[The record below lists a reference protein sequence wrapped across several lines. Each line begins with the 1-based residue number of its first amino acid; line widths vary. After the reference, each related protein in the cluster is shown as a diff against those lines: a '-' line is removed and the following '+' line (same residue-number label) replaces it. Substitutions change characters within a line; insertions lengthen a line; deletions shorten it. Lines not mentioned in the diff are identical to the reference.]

1 MPHPSPSCVK
11 EGGKRSFTGGSFIM
25 LSAGRIT
32 FHNTSSTTIK
42 VYRND
47 TPVVDLVNYKSRRSL
62 VETLCVSTWRRRL
75 YTSSTAFISSLFS
88 ILYYL
93 LSFVFCGRM
102 ISPLQRTPIT
112 KFRFFHTIS
121 AICKKRFLIISL
133 HLRRCI
139 KSDTF
144 KNPLSCVL
152 FRDAFF
158 LVQNM

>member
-1 MPHPSPSCVK
+1 MPHPPL
-11 EGGKRSFTGGSFIM
+11 FIYYL
-25 LSAGRIT
+25 LSI
-32 FHNTSSTTIK
+32 I
-42 VYRND
+42 
-47 TPVVDLVNYKSRRSL
+47 
-62 VETLCVSTWRRRL
+62 
-75 YTSSTAFISSLFS
+75 
-88 ILYYL
+88 YYL
-93 LSFVFCGRM
+93 LSFIFYLLSFIFLREDNILPYKVWLMKRNPFSFISFGWAMALFICFLFSFCERM